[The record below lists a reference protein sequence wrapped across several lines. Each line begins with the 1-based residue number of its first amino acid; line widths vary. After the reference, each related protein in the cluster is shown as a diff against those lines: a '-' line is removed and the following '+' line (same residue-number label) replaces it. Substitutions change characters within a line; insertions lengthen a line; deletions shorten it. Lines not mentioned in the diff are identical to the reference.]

1 MAERLI
7 GRAGERWS
15 HPDGQPFPLHNVSPP
30 CRRSTRIEDRVRGE
44 RSVRRHD
51 RKAPRPC
58 VTLKARSPTRAGLT
72 RHTCIVHGVEPDSEV
87 WIFAAGHRAFGR
99 PAGFLLMSSVRRT
112 GPPAQDTTSRFS
124 LSPLEVLDDLSSGE
138 LFRVTEG
145 PERCPG
151 PYQPDTPNT
160 SSNMFKSSQRLA
172 SGRMKRRVF
181 TTHSRWI
188 SSAKAEISDVQVFLR
203 LRNEVG
209 GWAELIIY
217 STEVPQVIGTAMI
230 CRLSECRRS
239 NRSGQKYH
247 ST

>member
-1 MAERLI
+1 VDLCRGAQGFRASSGFLANVVRAAHRAA
-7 GRAGERWS
+7 RAGY
-15 HPDGQPFPLHNVSPP
+15 D
-30 CRRSTRIEDRVRGE
+30 I
-44 RSVRRHD
+44 
-51 RKAPRPC
+51 
-58 VTLKARSPTRAGLT
+58 
-72 RHTCIVHGVEPDSEV
+72 
-87 WIFAAGHRAFGR
+87 AF
-99 PAGFLLMSSVRRT
+99 L
-112 GPPAQDTTSRFS
+112 S

-188 SSAKAEISDVQVFLR
+188 SSAKAEVSDVQVFLR